1 MKYLRDFSK
10 KDLSDDICLLRV
22 DLNLKSL
29 NDFFRLTAII
39 PTLKF
44 LLKRKA
50 KILILSHRGR
60 PKKQFSIFFARRD
73 PQWNRDNFQFS
84 KAEKKYRLSP
94 IGKILAEKLSHK
106 ITFLPS
112 FNFAKI
118 KNILKTAP
126 PSSIFL
132 LENLR
137 FLKEE
142 EGNSAILARQLA
154 SMGTLYIND
163 AFAVSHRKNASLV
176 SITKFLPSYAGLL
189 LEKEIKNLSRAVI
202 NPQKPLTIILGGS
215 KINDKIGVINNLLK
229 KTDSFLLGSS
239 ALNDMN
245 GSEIK
250 KLLNLENKKIIFPI
264 DGIKNGDYRDIGSK
278 TIVFY
283 NKILKKSK
291 TIIWNGP
298 VGQIEKNKYVNG
310 SIALA
315 KTIVN
320 SKAFSV
326 VGGGETTNLILRL
339 KFDKKIGFLSTGGGA
354 MLDFFAG
361 KKLPAIEA
369 LK

>member
-1 MKYLRDFSK
+1 MKYLSNFSE
-10 KDLSDDICLLRV
+10 KDLSGEICLLRV

-29 NDFFRLTAII
+29 KDFFRLTAII

-44 LLKRKA
+44 LLKRRA

-60 PKKQFSIFFARRD
+60 PASFLRRER
-73 PQWNRDNFQFS
+73 Q
-84 KAEKKYRLSP
+84 KLSLKP
-94 IGKILAEKLSHK
+94 IGKILAKKINHK

-137 FLKEE
+137 FLKGEE
-142 EGNSAILARQLA
+142 ENSAVLAKQLA
-154 SMGTLYIND
+154 DLGALYIND

-176 SITKFLPSYAGLL
+176 AVTKFLPSCAGLL
-189 LEKEIKNLSRAVI
+189 LEKEIKNLSRAVT
-202 NPQKPLTIILGGS
+202 NPQKPSTIILGGS
-215 KINDKIGVINNLLK
+215 KISDKIGIINNLLK
-229 KTDSFLLGSS
+229 KADNFLLGSS
-239 ALNDMN
+239 ALNNMN
-245 GSEIK
+245 KPEIK
-250 KLLNLENKKIIFPI
+250 KLLNLENKKIILPI
-264 DGIKNGDYRDIGSK
+264 DGIKNGDYMDIGPK

-298 VGQIEKNKYVNG
+298 VGQIEKNKYANG

-320 SKAFSV
+320 SRAFSV
-326 VGGGETTNLILRL
+326 VGGGETTNLILKL
-339 KFDKKIGFLSTGGGA
+339 KLDKKIGFLSTGGGA

-361 KKLPAIEA
+361 KKLPAIEI